1 MNPGYSST
9 ASQPGHNPSAL
20 PHDVHHA
27 LPAIGHPGSYHASMP
42 QLPSIPPSMPPHY
55 SDQYGMMQQPQDQ
68 PAPSSTTEGGA
79 ETKPSADAVARTQKK
94 LQPHVGE
101 QDGRKYRL
109 DVVQQPKR
117 ARMCGFGD
125 KDRRPITPPPCI
137 RLIVTDA
144 VTGKEI
150 DCNEIEHTMYVL
162 NVDLWSEDAQ
172 QEVNLVRHTSATPS
186 ISSTTPA
193 SFAQIDSTPPAF
205 AQIPGTNREMPSYPQ
220 SQAYA
225 PSVTPFAQQGGYGQQ
240 AISPVGPHYGMVA
253 NTYGGQGGYTY
264 ASPTDMHPHQLG
276 SQVGPYGPRIFN
288 GAPDMGMHQRMALQG
303 THQGAPPQGMFTR
316 NLIGSLSASAFRL
329 NDPQEKIGIWF
340 VLQDLS
346 VRTEG
351 IFRLRFSY
359 VNVGAPT
366 RTPNGGPANQTSIL
380 NTGKAPIL
388 ASCFSDAFQVYS
400 AKKFPGVCE
409 STPLSKCFAGQG
421 IKIPIRKAEGGGKNN
436 DDDDDY

>member
-9 ASQPGHNPSAL
+9 ASQPGHNPSAM

-42 QLPSIPPSMPPHY
+42 QLPSIPPPMPSHY

-68 PAPSSTTEGGA
+68 PAASSTTEGAA
-79 ETKPSADAVARTQKK
+79 ETKPSADALARTQKK

-101 QDGRKYRL
+101 QDGRKYRF
-109 DVVQQPKR
+109 V
-117 ARMCGFGD
+117 
-125 KDRRPITPPPCI
+125 DRRPITPPPCI

-193 SFAQIDSTPPAF
+193 SFAQIDSTSPAF
-205 AQIPGTNREMPSYPQ
+205 AQIPGTNRDMPSYPQ

-240 AISPVGPHYGMVA
+240 SISPVGPHYGMVA